1 MSEEN
6 ISSLTK
12 NKKWKNKNSKY
23 LFELQKFI
31 DIVDNVEDVKLRKKI
46 IEQMLKCDKCITDMA
61 EKIFNIILEE
71 K

>member
-31 DIVDNVEDVKLRKKI
+31 DIVDNVENVKLRKKI

-61 EKIFNIILEE
+61 EQIFNIILEE